1 MAKPPLLPTLR
12 PAVREVVAARLHE
25 TYIQI
30 QFELEDWVNEV
41 RALAQTAAMDGHYK
55 TALEAYTLLGRELGA
70 SVDPAS
76 GPAGNH
82 VHFHNPKDPVREA
95 PRDELESRLQQIREI
110 QAKVVPNE
118 EEELN
123 GLLA

>member
-1 MAKPPLLPTLR
+1 MAKPALLPTLR
-12 PAVREVVAARLHE
+12 PAVREAVAARLHD
-25 TYIQI
+25 TYLKL

-55 TALEAYTLLGRELGA
+55 TALEAYAILGRELGA
-70 SVDPAS
+70 SVDPSA

-82 VHFHNPKDPVREA
+82 VHFHNQKDPVREA

-118 EEELN
+118 EELD